1 MHPLL
6 PKGILKIMKR
16 LFCILFSLC
25 IYAWL
30 EAAPYSH
37 MEEVASPAAARF
49 LAQKIIKQ
57 GTLSYCISI
66 PEEKQKTAATA
77 DELALML
84 QSALREWTHGIAL
97 RIRQAGREKEFQDI
111 ISILEKPLSLQR
123 LSSCDLTQ
131 HPLLAKTYP
140 GINTAGQKADITLI
154 FAPEYCAAF
163 SGNINSFFVLNYK
176 NAAPFICLSGG
187 YANSLRPP
195 KKGEYFPSLAPAA
208 SDAGAQK
215 DRELVYHSPRF
226 FEQMATGHYSRQQ
239 QQDFWRLNRLFEY
252 DGHTFFD
259 ILVHELG
266 HAFGLADEY
275 VADRP
280 RQFASLQPGQ
290 GLMKDGYEPISCDE
304 IDGMITLLDRLQN
317 KQRSFASFCSG
328 RHRIVNG
335 TEDTSE
341 YKLPTERL
349 KKILRTLKREQNAQ
363 KH

>member
-1 MHPLL
+1 MCSFL

-25 IYAWL
+25 IYACL
-30 EAAPYSH
+30 AAAPYSH
-37 MEEVASPAAARF
+37 LEEVSSPAAARF
-49 LAQKIIKQ
+49 LAQKIIEQ
-57 GTLSYCISI
+57 DTLTYCISI
-66 PEEKQKTAATA
+66 PEEKQKNSATA

-111 ISILEKPLSLQR
+111 MAILEKPLSLQR

-131 HPLLAKTYP
+131 HPLLVKTYP
-140 GINTAGQKADITLI
+140 GINTAGKKADINLI

-176 NAAPFICLSGG
+176 NTAPFICLSGG

-195 KKGEYFPSLAPAA
+195 EKGEYFPSLAQVA
-208 SDAGAQK
+208 SNGGAQK
-215 DRELVYHSPRF
+215 DRELVYHSPRL
-226 FEQMATGHYSRQQ
+226 FEQIATGKYSRQQ

-290 GLMKDGYEPISCDE
+290 GLMREGYEPISCDE
-304 IDGMITLLDRLQN
+304 VDGMITLLDRLQN
-317 KQRSFASFCSG
+317 KQRSFGSFCQG
-328 RHRIVNG
+328 RRHIVNG
-335 TEDTSE
+335 TEDATK
-341 YKLPTERL
+341 YNLPTERL
-349 KKILRTLKREQNAQ
+349 KNFLRTLKREQNAQ
-363 KH
+363 KY